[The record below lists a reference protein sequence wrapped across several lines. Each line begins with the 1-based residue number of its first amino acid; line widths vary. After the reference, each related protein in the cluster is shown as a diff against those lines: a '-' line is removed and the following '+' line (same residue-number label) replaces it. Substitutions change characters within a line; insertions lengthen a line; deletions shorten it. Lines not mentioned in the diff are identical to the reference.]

1 MLENQHADTR
11 NECADPELN
20 ARHLHAI
27 HQRRKMVNN
36 QNVDRKQ
43 QRARQPDQIALGKTE
58 ATARHAQ
65 EIQADQRQRDTTPVL
80 ESALAAKQQAEQ
92 RHDQN
97 VARGQES
104 GLADRNIQQRNL
116 LDGAGNAQDQAAACT
131 ADQ

>member
-1 MLENQHADTR
+1 M
-11 NECADPELN
+11 
-20 ARHLHAI
+20 HAI
-27 HQRRKMVNN
+27 FTQS
-36 QNVDRKQ
+36 
-43 QRARQPDQIALGKTE
+43 DQIALGKTQ
-58 ATARHAQ
+58 AAARHAQ
-65 EIQADQRQRDTTPVL
+65 EIQAEQRQRDTAPVL

-116 LDGAGNAQDQAAACT
+116 LGGAGNAQDQAAACT

>member
-1 MLENQHADTR
+1 M
-11 NECADPELN
+11 
-20 ARHLHAI
+20 
-27 HQRRKMVNN
+27 
-36 QNVDRKQ
+36 
-43 QRARQPDQIALGKTE
+43 
-58 ATARHAQ
+58 
-65 EIQADQRQRDTTPVL
+65 L

-116 LDGAGNAQDQAAACT
+116 LGGAGNAQDQAAACT